1 MIRKGAVGSYSEYIV
16 AHTDLKRNKIFI
28 LLRCAV
34 LVFDEESLSL
44 LLDEA
49 LTVWSPL
56 RVVDSLLLSLYN

>member
-1 MIRKGAVGSYSEYIV
+1 MIRKGAACLYSAYIV

-28 LLRCAV
+28 LLRWV
-34 LVFDEESLSL
+34 MLVFDEESFSL

-56 RVVDSLLLSLYN
+56 RVVDSLSLSLYN